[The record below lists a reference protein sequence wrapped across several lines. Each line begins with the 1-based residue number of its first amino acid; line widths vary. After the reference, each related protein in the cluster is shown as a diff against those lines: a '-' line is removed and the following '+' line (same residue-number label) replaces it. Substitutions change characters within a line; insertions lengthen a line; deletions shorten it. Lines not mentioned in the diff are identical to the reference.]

1 MSWYDPAWKFRASVS
16 LDNTAGSAS
25 ATDWSL
31 TIPESWDHFWDNT
44 LANGYDAVITDQ
56 SGRTKLAFERQ
67 TWTHANQAGV
77 LRTNDHSLSTTNTCH
92 AFLYYGNSSASV
104 DPVGSVSISSA
115 ITGEIELANPRSA
128 RPMIICRPERPGRTA
143 PTPQIAKASTET
155 IHVWWDLAGALQG
168 RRTESNA
175 HRLLEEIRNVKI
187 TVYDGASQQAAMVS
201 ATKTRIVNGRFVKT
215 QLTAGSSGTDYT
227 PRLTVET
234 TENRILDFR
243 ALLQVRDVNED

>member
-1 MSWYDPAWKFRASVS
+1 VS

-67 TWTHANQAGV
+67 TWTHANQSGV
-77 LRTNDHSLSTTNTCH
+77 LRTNDHSLSTTNMCH

-104 DPVGSVSISSA
+104 DPVGAVSISSA
-115 ITGEIELANPRSA
+115 ITGHLELATPRGA
-128 RPMIICRPERPGRTA
+128 RPTVICRPERPGRTA
-143 PTPQIAKASTET
+143 PTPQISKVSTET
-155 IHVWWDLAGALQG
+155 IHLWWDLSRVLYG
-168 RRTESNA
+168 RRTESNG

-187 TVYDGASQQAAMVS
+187 KVFDGASDETGMYS
-201 ATKTRIVNGRFVKT
+201 STKTRIVNGRFVKT
-215 QLTAGSSGTDYT
+215 QLAAGSSGTDYT